1 MNRRRLD
8 QIYARRERLLARS
21 AAQRDELALLLAPL
35 NGPLALADRGIAVV
49 QYARAHPG
57 LVAIAAAIFVLLS
70 PKRAFRLARRAFGV
84 WRGYRWAVRALNE
97 LAPMKGLS
105 SSQNS
110 QS

>member
-8 QIYARRERLLARS
+8 EIQTRRERLLARS

-35 NGPLALADRGIAVV
+35 KGPLAVADRGIAVA

-57 LVAIAAAIFVLLS
+57 LVAIAAAIFIVLS
-70 PKRAFRLARRAFGV
+70 PKRAFRWARRAFGV
-84 WRGYRWAVRALNE
+84 WRGYRWAARTFNE
-97 LAPMKGLS
+97 LVPA
-105 SSQNS
+105 QNS